1 MVKGGGS
8 QPFWLAVHFASET
21 PDGTHLEVLN
31 LIFMVK
37 FAQNWLNLN
46 QQIFKMVK
54 NCSFGFQD
62 IFFLTVSF

>member
-1 MVKGGGS
+1 
-8 QPFWLAVHFASET
+8 
-21 PDGTHLEVLN
+21 
-31 LIFMVK
+31 MVK

-62 IFFLTVSF
+62 IFFFLLCLFKNKSEEVKK